1 MGNNNKDSNKMMM
14 YAGIAAVVFLIVL
27 VLYLM
32 GFIMGSPKMYRKT
45 KGASKDYSTSAPN
58 NIPTKFKELC
68 NDADGKKFIQ
78 GLDDYKGG
86 VVGWMVKTVQGEFDV
101 PPC

>member
-32 GFIMGSPKMYRKT
+32 GFIMGSPKMYRKV

-58 NIPTKFKELC
+58 NVPEKFKELC
-68 NDADGKKFIQ
+68 NDADDKKFIQ

-86 VVGWMVKTVQGEFDV
+86 VVGWMVKTVQGGFDV